1 MFLEKYNMQIRTRL
15 TLQFLLSGG
24 AIMVIASVAIFYA
37 SVGFRH
43 DDFYDRLRDK
53 ARNTA
58 KLFLVVHEMD
68 AALVNSI
75 QNENPVKFHKEKFII
90 LDSKNDTIY
99 STDENYEIELR
110 KEILDQVRSG
120 VKTEYKQEPYEVLGI
135 LYTAGNDQYVV
146 IAAATDPEGLIYLS
160 KLRIILI
167 IVCFISLVL
176 FFFTGWLYSGR
187 ALKPISDVVK
197 KVEKITITSL
207 DLRIYEGNGT
217 DEIGRLAKTFN
228 NMLERLETAF
238 AVQKVFIAN
247 ASHELRTPLTSINGQ
262 LEVLMMKDRSTQE
275 YKTALGSVLDD
286 IRSLIDL
293 SNRLLLIARTSAEG
307 PVNFNQNV
315 RIDEILWQ
323 VREEM
328 LRFNSGYQIQISI
341 DPSLND
347 FDQMMVAG
355 DESLLKVAMSNI
367 IDNACKYSQDHKVL
381 VKLQHMEN
389 QIGVIFEDRGMGIS
403 GEDLSRIYEP
413 FYRGKNVLTLKG
425 TGIGLSLVNQIIKNH
440 SGKLM
445 ISSELNVGTTV
456 KILFP
461 VS

>member
-68 AALVNSI
+68 VALVNSI

-99 STDENYEIELR
+99 STDENNEIELR

-120 VKTEYKQEPYEVLGI
+120 VKVEYKQEPYEVLGI
-135 LYTAGNDQYVV
+135 LYTAGNDQYVM

-160 KLRIILI
+160 KLRIILLT
-167 IVCFISLVL
+167 VCFISLVL

-262 LEVLMMKDRSTQE
+262 LEVLMMKDRSTEE

-328 LRFNSGYQIQISI
+328 LRFNTGYQIQISI

-355 DESLLKVAMSNI
+355 DESLLKVAVSNI

-381 VKLQHMEN
+381 VTLQHMEN

-445 ISSELNVGTTV
+445 ISSEINVGTTV

>member
-1 MFLEKYNMQIRTRL
+1 MFLEKYSMQIRTRL
-15 TLQFLLSGG
+15 TIQFLLSGG

-37 SVGFRH
+37 SVGFRQ
-43 DDFYDRLRDK
+43 DDFYNRLRDK

-68 AALVNSI
+68 AILVNSI
-75 QNENPVKFHKEKFII
+75 QNENPVKFHNEKIII
-90 LDSKNDTIY
+90 LDPTYDTIY
-99 STDENYEIELR
+99 STDANKEIVLG
-110 KEILDQVRSG
+110 KEILDQVKSG
-120 VKTEYKQEPYEVLGI
+120 LKVEYIQGSYEVLGT
-135 LYTAGNDQYVV
+135 LYVVGNDRYVV

-160 KLRIILI
+160 KLKIILFM
-167 IVCFISLVL
+167 VCFISLVL
-176 FFFTGWLYSGR
+176 FFITGWLYSGR

-197 KVEKITITSL
+197 KVEEITITSL

-228 NMLERLETAF
+228 KMLERLETAF

-262 LEVLMMKDRSTQE
+262 LEVLMMKERSTLE
-275 YKTALGSVLDD
+275 YKNALGSVLDD

-307 PVNFNQNV
+307 PLNFNQEV

-328 LRFNSGYQIQISI
+328 LRFNSNYQIHISI
-341 DPSLND
+341 DPSLTD

-355 DESLLKVAMSNI
+355 DESLLKVAISNI
-367 IDNACKYSQDHKVL
+367 IDNACKYSEDHKVH
-381 VKLQHMEN
+381 VILQQIEN
-389 QIGVIFEDRGMGIS
+389 QIGVIFEDKGIGIS
-403 GEDLSRIYEP
+403 REDLSRIYEP
-413 FYRGKNVLTLKG
+413 FYRGKNALTQKG

-440 SGKLM
+440 NGLLK
-445 ISSELNVGTTV
+445 ISSEINVGTIVT
-456 KILFP
+456 ILFP

>member
-68 AALVNSI
+68 VALVNSI

-99 STDENYEIELR
+99 STDENNEIELR

-120 VKTEYKQEPYEVLGI
+120 VKVEYKQEPYEVLGT

-160 KLRIILI
+160 KLRIILLT
-167 IVCFISLVL
+167 VCFISLVL

-355 DESLLKVAMSNI
+355 DESLLKVAVSNI

-389 QIGVIFEDRGMGIS
+389 QIGVIFEDRGLGIS

-440 SGKLM
+440 SGKLK
-445 ISSELNVGTTV
+445 ISSEINVGTTV
-456 KILFP
+456 TILFP

>member
-1 MFLEKYNMQIRTRL
+1 
-15 TLQFLLSGG
+15 
-24 AIMVIASVAIFYA
+24 MVIVSIAIFYA

-43 DDFYDRLRDK
+43 DDFYNRLKDK

-68 AALVNSI
+68 ATLVNSI
-75 QNENPVKFHKEKFII
+75 QNENPVKFHNEKTII
-90 LDSKNDTIY
+90 LDSQSDTIY
-99 STDENYEIELR
+99 STDANKEIELR

-120 VKTEYKQEPYEVLGI
+120 AKVEYLQDSYEVLGT
-135 LYTAGNDQYVV
+135 LYIVGNDHYVV
-146 IAAATDPEGLIYLS
+146 MAAATDPEGSIYLS
-160 KLRIILI
+160 KLKIILI
-167 IVCFISLVL
+167 IVCFLSLVL
-176 FFFTGWLYSGR
+176 FFITGWLYSGR
-187 ALKPISDVVK
+187 ALKPISDMVK
-197 KVEKITITSL
+197 KVEEITITSL

-238 AVQKVFIAN
+238 AVEKVFIAN

-262 LEVLMMKDRSTQE
+262 LEVLMMKERSTLE
-275 YKTALGSVLDD
+275 YKNALGSVLDD

-293 SNRLLLIARTSAEG
+293 SNRLLLIARTSVEG
-307 PVNFNQNV
+307 PVNFNQKI

-328 LRFNSGYQIQISI
+328 LRFNSNYHIRISI
-341 DPSLND
+341 DPSLTD

-355 DESLLKVAMSNI
+355 DESLLKVAISNI
-367 IDNACKYSQDHKVL
+367 IDNACKYSEDHKVL
-381 VKLQHMEN
+381 VKLQFIEN
-389 QIGVIFEDRGMGIS
+389 QIGVIFEDSGIGIS
-403 GEDLSRIYEP
+403 HEDMSRIYEP
-413 FYRGKNVLTLKG
+413 FYRGKNAVTRKG

-440 SGKLM
+440 NGHLK
-445 ISSELNVGTTV
+445 ISSKIHVGTIVT
-456 KILFP
+456 ILFP

>member
-1 MFLEKYNMQIRTRL
+1 MFLEKYKMQIRTRL

-43 DDFYDRLRDK
+43 DDFYSRLKDK

-68 AALVNSI
+68 VALVNSI
-75 QNENPVKFHKEKFII
+75 QNENPVKFHSEKIII
-90 LDSKNDTIY
+90 LDAGNDTIY
-99 STDENYEIELR
+99 TTDANKEIVLG

-120 VKTEYKQEPYEVLGI
+120 VKVDYLQDSYQVLGI
-135 LYTAGNDQYVV
+135 PYIAGNDQYVV
-146 IAAATDPEGLIYLS
+146 IAAATDTEGSLYLS
-160 KLRIILI
+160 KLKIILI
-167 IVCFISLVL
+167 LVCFLSLVL

-187 ALKPISDVVK
+187 ALKPISDMVK
-197 KVEKITITSL
+197 KVEEITITSL
-207 DLRIYEGNGT
+207 DLRIYEGNG
-217 DEIGRLAKTFN
+217 IGRLAKTFN

-262 LEVLMMKDRSTQE
+262 LEVLMMKERSTME
-275 YKTALGSVLDD
+275 YKNALGSVLDD

-307 PVNFNQNV
+307 PVNFNQEV

-328 LRFNSGYQIQISI
+328 LRFNSNYQIHISI
-341 DPSLND
+341 DPLLTD
-347 FDQMMVAG
+347 YDQMMVAG
-355 DESLLKVAMSNI
+355 DESLLKVAISNI
-367 IDNACKYSQDHKVL
+367 IDNACKYSEDHKVH
-381 VKLQHMEN
+381 VKLQTIEN
-389 QIGVIFEDRGMGIS
+389 QVGVIFEDRGIGIS
-403 GEDLSRIYEP
+403 REDMSRIYEP
-413 FYRGKNVLTLKG
+413 FYRGKNALTLKG
-425 TGIGLSLVNQIIKNH
+425 TGIGLPLVNQIIKNH
-440 SGKLM
+440 NGQVR
-445 ISSELNVGTTV
+445 ISSELNIGTIVTL
-456 KILFP
+456 LFP

>member
-68 AALVNSI
+68 VALVNSI

-99 STDENYEIELR
+99 STDENNEIELR

-120 VKTEYKQEPYEVLGI
+120 VKTEYKQEPYEVLGT

-160 KLRIILI
+160 KLRIILLT
-167 IVCFISLVL
+167 VCLISLVL

-293 SNRLLLIARTSAEG
+293 SNRLLLIARTSVEG

-328 LRFNSGYQIQISI
+328 LRFNTGYQIQISI

-355 DESLLKVAMSNI
+355 DESLLKVAVSNL

>member
-1 MFLEKYNMQIRTRL
+1 MFLEKYKMQIRTRL

-43 DDFYDRLRDK
+43 DDFYSRLKDK

-68 AALVNSI
+68 VALVNSI
-75 QNENPVKFHKEKFII
+75 QNENPVKFHSEKIII
-90 LDSKNDTIY
+90 LDAGNDTIY
-99 STDENYEIELR
+99 TTDANKEIVLG

-120 VKTEYKQEPYEVLGI
+120 VKVDYLQDSYQVLGI
-135 LYTAGNDQYVV
+135 PYIAGNDQYVV
-146 IAAATDPEGLIYLS
+146 IAAATDTEGSLYLS
-160 KLRIILI
+160 KLKIILI
-167 IVCFISLVL
+167 LVCFLSLVL

-187 ALKPISDVVK
+187 ALKPISDMVK
-197 KVEKITITSL
+197 KVEEITITSL

-262 LEVLMMKDRSTQE
+262 LEVLMMKERSTME
-275 YKTALGSVLDD
+275 YKNALGSVLDD

-307 PVNFNQNV
+307 PVNFNQEV

-328 LRFNSGYQIQISI
+328 LRFNSNYQIHISI
-341 DPSLND
+341 DPLLTD
-347 FDQMMVAG
+347 YDQMMVAG
-355 DESLLKVAMSNI
+355 DESLLKVAISNI
-367 IDNACKYSQDHKVL
+367 IDNACKYSEDHKVH
-381 VKLQHMEN
+381 VKLQTIEN
-389 QIGVIFEDRGMGIS
+389 QVGVIFEDRGIGIS
-403 GEDLSRIYEP
+403 REDMSRIYEP
-413 FYRGKNVLTLKG
+413 FYRGKNALTLKG
-425 TGIGLSLVNQIIKNH
+425 TGIGLPLVNQIIKNH
-440 SGKLM
+440 NGQVR
-445 ISSELNVGTTV
+445 ISSELNIGTIVTL
-456 KILFP
+456 LFP

>member
-1 MFLEKYNMQIRTRL
+1 MFLEKYSMQIRTRL

-24 AIMVIASVAIFYA
+24 AIMVVASVAIFYA

-43 DDFYDRLRDK
+43 DDFYDRLKEK

-68 AALVNSI
+68 VALVNSI
-75 QNENPVKFHKEKFII
+75 QNENPVKFHNERFII

-99 STDENYEIELR
+99 STDENKEIELR
-110 KEILDQVRSG
+110 KEILEKVRSG
-120 VKTEYKQEPYEVLGI
+120 EKVNFRQDPYEVLGTLFI
-135 LYTAGNDQYVV
+135 AGNDQYVV

-160 KLRIILI
+160 KLRIILLT
-167 IVCFISLVL
+167 VCFISLVL

-207 DLRIYEGNGT
+207 DLRIFEGNGT

-275 YKTALGSVLDD
+275 YKNALGSVLED

-307 PVNFNQNV
+307 PVNFSREV

-323 VREEM
+323 VREEL
-328 LRFNSGYQIQISI
+328 LRFNSGYQIHISI
-341 DPSLND
+341 DPSLTD
-347 FDQMMVAG
+347 YDQMMVAG
-355 DESLLKVAMSNI
+355 DESLLKVAISNI
-367 IDNACKYSQDHKVL
+367 IDNACKYSEDHKVS

-389 QIGVIFEDRGMGIS
+389 QIGIIFEDRGIGIS

-413 FYRGKNVLTLKG
+413 FYRGKNALTLKG

-440 SGKLM
+440 SGRLI
-445 ISSELNVGTTV
+445 ISSEINVGTTV
-456 KILFP
+456 KLLFP

>member
-1 MFLEKYNMQIRTRL
+1 MFLEKFRMQIRTRL

-43 DDFYDRLRDK
+43 DDFYNRLKDK

-68 AALVNSI
+68 AALVNNI
-75 QNENPVKFHKEKFII
+75 QNENPVKFHNEKIII

-99 STDENYEIELR
+99 SSDANKEIELR
-110 KEILDQVRSG
+110 KDVLDRVRSG
-120 VKTEYKQEPYEVLGI
+120 MKVDYPQDSYQVLGT
-135 LYTAGNDQYVV
+135 LYIAGDDQYVV
-146 IAAATDPEGLIYLS
+146 MAAATDSEGLIYLS
-160 KLRIILI
+160 KLKIILM

-176 FFFTGWLYSGR
+176 FFITGWLYSGR
-187 ALKPISDVVK
+187 ALKPITDVVK
-197 KVEKITITSL
+197 KVEEITITSL

-262 LEVLMMKDRSTQE
+262 LEVLMMNERSTEE
-275 YKTALGSVLDD
+275 YKNALGSVLDD

-307 PVNFNQNV
+307 PVNFNHRV

-323 VREEM
+323 VREEV
-328 LRFNSGYQIQISI
+328 LRFNTGYQVHISI
-341 DPSLND
+341 DPSLTD
-347 FDQMMVAG
+347 YDQMMIAG
-355 DESLLKVAMSNI
+355 DESLLKVAVSNI
-367 IDNACKYSQDHKVL
+367 IDNACKYSEDHKVL
-381 VKLQHMEN
+381 VKLQYIEN
-389 QIGVIFEDRGMGIS
+389 QIGVIFEDRGIGIS
-403 GEDLSRIYEP
+403 QEDLSRIYEP
-413 FYRGKNVLTLKG
+413 FYRGKNALSKKG
-425 TGIGLSLVNQIIKNH
+425 TGIGLPLVSQIIKNH
-440 SGKLM
+440 NGRLKITSV
-445 ISSELNVGTTV
+445 LNAGTVVTL
-456 KILFP
+456 LFP

>member
-1 MFLEKYNMQIRTRL
+1 MFLEKYSMQIRTRL

-24 AIMVIASVAIFYA
+24 AIMIIASVAIFYA

-43 DDFYDRLRDK
+43 DNFYNRLGDK

-68 AALVNSI
+68 VALVNRI
-75 QNENPVKFHKEKFII
+75 QSENPVKFHSERIII
-90 LDSKNDTIY
+90 LDSKDDTLY
-99 STDENYEIELR
+99 STDENKEIAIK

-120 VKTEYKQEPYEVLGI
+120 AEVDYEQGSYEVLVTR
-135 LYTAGNDQYVV
+135 YMAGEDPYVV
-146 IAAATDPEGLIYLS
+146 IAAATDPEGLNYLS
-160 KLRIILI
+160 KLKIILI
-167 IVCFISLVL
+167 TVCFISLL
-176 FFFTGWLYSGR
+176 MFFITGWLYSGR

-197 KVEKITITSL
+197 NVEKITITNL
-207 DLRIYEGNGT
+207 DSRIYEGNGT
-217 DEIGRLAKTFN
+217 DEIGKLAKTFN

-247 ASHELRTPLTSINGQ
+247 ASHELRTPLTSIHGQ
-262 LEVLMMKDRSTQE
+262 LEVLMMKDRSTLE
-275 YKTALGSVLDD
+275 YKNALDSVLDD

-307 PVNFNQNV
+307 PVHFNQDV

-328 LRFNSGYQIQISI
+328 LRFNSAYQIHISI
-341 DPSLND
+341 DPSLTD
-347 FDQMMVAG
+347 YDQMMVAG
-355 DESLLKVAMSNI
+355 DESLLKTAVSNL
-367 IDNACKYSQDHKVL
+367 IDNACKYSGDHKVM
-381 VKLQHMEN
+381 VRLQLMGN
-389 QIGVIFEDRGMGIS
+389 QIGVIFEDKGI
-403 GEDLSRIYEP
+403 GIAEEDLSRILEP
-413 FYRGKNVLTLKG
+413 FYRGKNVFSLKG

-440 SGKLM
+440 NGQLKIASKINL
-445 ISSELNVGTTV
+445 GTTV
-456 KILFP
+456 TILLP

>member
-1 MFLEKYNMQIRTRL
+1 MFLEKYRMQIRTRL

-24 AIMVIASVAIFYA
+24 AIMVIVSIAIFYA

-43 DDFYDRLRDK
+43 DDFYNRLRDK

-68 AALVNSI
+68 VTLVNSI
-75 QNENPVKFHKEKFII
+75 QNENPVKFHNERIII
-90 LDSKNDTIY
+90 LSPGNDTIY
-99 STDENYEIELR
+99 STDPNKEIKLR

-120 VKTEYKQEPYEVLGI
+120 VEVDYMQDSYEVLGT
-135 LYTAGNDQYVV
+135 LYKAGSDQYVV
-146 IAAATDPEGLIYLS
+146 MAAATDLEGSIYLS

-176 FFFTGWLYSGR
+176 FFITGWLYSGR

-197 KVEKITITSL
+197 KVEEITITSL

-217 DEIGRLAKTFN
+217 DEIGRLAHTFN

-262 LEVLMMKDRSTQE
+262 LEVLMMKERSTLE
-275 YKTALGSVLDD
+275 YKNALGSVLDD

-307 PVNFNQNV
+307 PVNFSQEV

-328 LRFNSGYQIQISI
+328 LRFNTNYQINISI
-341 DPSLND
+341 DPSLTD
-347 FDQMMVAG
+347 FDQMMIAG
-355 DESLLKVAMSNI
+355 DESLLKVAVSNI
-367 IDNACKYSQDHKVL
+367 IDNACKYSEDHKVL
-381 VKLQHMEN
+381 VKLQYIEN
-389 QIGVIFEDRGMGIS
+389 QIGVIFEDRGIGIS
-403 GEDLSRIYEP
+403 REDMSRIYEP
-413 FYRGKNVLTLKG
+413 FYRGKNALTLKG
-425 TGIGLSLVNQIIKNH
+425 TGIGLPLVNQIIKNH
-440 SGKLM
+440 NGQLK
-445 ISSELNVGTTV
+445 ITSEINVGTIVTV
-456 KILFP
+456 LFP